1 MDIDSNLTG
10 EIPVEIGNLVNLQQ
24 LDLRN
29 NELSGVFPIELT
41 NFSNLSSLLLNGNQ
55 LSGEIPS
62 EIGVLQELV
71 SMDIGNNQFI
81 GEIPESLFDLTNLN
95 DIDSFV
101 KMLIKK
107 EGPIDILFNNAGVS
121 QFGYFEKSDLSV
133 LNTIMELNFFSVIHF
148 TKSILPHMID
158 KKSGQIVTNTSVA
171 GLVGSRNR
179 SFYSSAKFA
188 LHGFFDSLRSEI
200 IQHNVYVTLIA
211 PGRVATDIGINALT
225 ESGQLF
231 LNLYLLGWNILN
243 FAKLLCLLFLFPLCL
258 LGMINLSLIHI

>member
-1 MDIDSNLTG
+1 MSYFKGKTVIVTG
-10 EIPVEIGNLVNLQQ
+10 ASSGIG
-24 LDLRN
+24 
-29 NELSGVFPIELT
+29 EATAKEFLSKGAKVI
-41 NFSNLSSLLLNGNQ
+41 
-55 LSGEIPS
+55 
-62 EIGVLQELV
+62 LV
-71 SMDIGNNQFI
+71 SRSESKMRDSFKNFNQDLLSI
-81 GEIPESLFDLTNLN
+81 YPFDLTNLH
-95 DIDSFV
+95 DLDSFV
-101 KMLIKK
+101 KTLIEK

-133 LNTIMELNFFSVIHF
+133 LNTIMELNFFSVIRF

-225 ESGQLF
+225 ESGKPYGRDDRGHQKGLTSPEAAKRIINAIKSKKREAVIAKWNDIAWLAVYIRKFFPSFYFF
-231 LNLYLLGWNILN
+231 LARRIV
-243 FAKLLCLLFLFPLCL
+243 A
-258 LGMINLSLIHI
+258 